1 MNNGEWIQPQPPGQ
15 KNNRRWVTLASV
27 LAGLVAL
34 AAMAG
39 ACSQFAAGV
48 KDGYQSSTTGYTAKP
63 TPPAQ
68 PTTPPP
74 TSAARVVATS
84 AAAGATL
91 GRRAP
96 VILVPTSTAPPRAA
110 ELPAVVP
117 EDEPLS
123 APDPEAEANTAD
135 VPTHFSSCKAAKAA
149 GAAPL
154 HRGEPGYSSKLD
166 KDGDGTACET

>member
-34 AAMAG
+34 LAMAG

-48 KDGYQSSTTGYTAKP
+48 RDGYQSTTTGYTAKP
-63 TPPAQ
+63 TPPTR

-74 TSAARVVATS
+74 TVAAATV
-84 AAAGATL
+84 AAGALAGAVT
-91 GRRAP
+91 GTSSVRAP
-96 VILVPTSTAPPRAA
+96 SRAA
-110 ELPAVVP
+110 DPVVVVP
-117 EDEPLS
+117 ADEPLS
-123 APDPEAEANTAD
+123 DPDPEADVNTAD
-135 VPTHFSSCKAAKAA
+135 IPTHFSSCKAARAA

-166 KDGDGTACET
+166 KDGDGTACEN